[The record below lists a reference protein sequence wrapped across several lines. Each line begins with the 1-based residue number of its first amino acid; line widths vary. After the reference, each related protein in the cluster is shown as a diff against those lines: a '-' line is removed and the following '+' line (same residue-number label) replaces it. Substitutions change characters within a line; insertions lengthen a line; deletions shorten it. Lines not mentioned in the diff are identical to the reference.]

1 MDLRDVLTL
10 IWKRRWLVLAVF
22 ATCVGLSVAFVA
34 QQAREYESTASL
46 ALTPDTDGQSLISPD
61 ALTALLGTYAETAKS
76 RLLLERSAGRLGRPL
91 GGTIETETVAGTGIL
106 RITGRAGSPDRA
118 AQNANAVA
126 AAFTDSIRNNNL
138 IVAAVVDPAQPQ
150 TDPVQPRPALSFA
163 IAGVLGLFGGVV
175 LAFVFDQL
183 RQRVTNL
190 EDLRKLTSAPLIGRL
205 PRNRDLARR
214 RSSIVWDDAR
224 DVDLQES
231 YRALRTNLRF
241 VYTSDTG
248 ILQLTSPEPGAGKS
262 TVAAN
267 LAIALG
273 QIGVKTIL
281 VDGDLRRPRVHQI
294 FELSNDAGLSTL
306 MVSKDVDPLV
316 TLQRTRYENL
326 LVLPCGPPLLDPT
339 EMLSVRI
346 GAVLARLGQ
355 LEALIIVDSPPL
367 LPVSDSRLIAAH
379 TDGVIMVVASGS
391 ERPPRLQLAI
401 ERLQLTGAPLTGI
414 VLNKARTDSVS
425 EGSVYGYGGYD
436 AEARHATAPT
446 A

>member
-1 MDLRDVLTL
+1 
-10 IWKRRWLVLAVF
+10 
-22 ATCVGLSVAFVA
+22 
-34 QQAREYESTASL
+34 
-46 ALTPDTDGQSLISPD
+46 
-61 ALTALLGTYAETAKS
+61 
-76 RLLLERSAGRLGRPL
+76 
-91 GGTIETETVAGTGIL
+91 
-106 RITGRAGSPDRA
+106 
-118 AQNANAVA
+118 
-126 AAFTDSIRNNNL
+126 
-138 IVAAVVDPAQPQ
+138 
-150 TDPVQPRPALSFA
+150 
-163 IAGVLGLFGGVV
+163 
-175 LAFVFDQL
+175 
-183 RQRVTNL
+183 
-190 EDLRKLTSAPLIGRL
+190 
-205 PRNRDLARR
+205 
-214 RSSIVWDDAR
+214 
-224 DVDLQES
+224 
-231 YRALRTNLRF
+231 
-241 VYTSDTG
+241 
-248 ILQLTSPEPGAGKS
+248 
-262 TVAAN
+262 
-267 LAIALG
+267 
-273 QIGVKTIL
+273 
-281 VDGDLRRPRVHQI
+281 
-294 FELSNDAGLSTL
+294 